1 MSITFKTVRFG
12 LAGAVVAVVLWI
24 AVTLIL
30 PIFVPYL
37 IGRLTGG
44 GGVGGGYVTSNSIL
58 LAALVGFLLAL
69 AWKWY
74 RQRA

>member
-1 MSITFKTVRFG
+1 MSITFRSVLFG
-12 LAGAVVAVVLWI
+12 FAGAFVAVILWI
-24 AVTLIL
+24 VITLIV

-37 IGRLTGG
+37 VGRLTGG

-58 LAALVGFLLAL
+58 LAALIGFVLAV
-69 AWKWY
+69 AWEWY